1 MRATVLAPRFRPSRF
16 RILLFVVGVLSLN
29 VLVKPGAAQISSD
42 APATAEFTRLVR
54 AGELLA
60 KAGNYVGAIEH
71 YNRAL
76 ALGAP
81 SPLAESALLT
91 YRAGAYSKQG
101 KRDDAIRDHD
111 TAIKVD
117 PNAFALWA
125 RAETL
130 RKFGRLSDALVDYD
144 AAIRINPGDSDA
156 YAGRAD
162 ALSKLGRLTEAKT

>member
-1 MRATVLAPRFRPSRF
+1 MRATVLAPRFRPRFRF

-29 VLVKPGAAQISSD
+29 LLVKPGAAQISSD

-81 SPLAESALLT
+81 SPLAEFGPADLPRGSVF
-91 YRAGAYSKQG
+91 K
-101 KRDDAIRDHD
+101 
-111 TAIKVD
+111 
-117 PNAFALWA
+117 A
-125 RAETL
+125 R
-130 RKFGRLSDALVDYD
+130 
-144 AAIRINPGDSDA
+144 
-156 YAGRAD
+156 
-162 ALSKLGRLTEAKT
+162 